1 MPPIRDVV
9 RSWDGGLLFLPVED
23 PDYRL
28 VVLDGRIHAP
38 YMRRAR
44 ERTDPRTL
52 RGIIIHLHGCSY
64 GRGDM
69 AVRGQA
75 RFMASL
81 GYAVIVPNS
90 FRRLDRPQ
98 TCDPERRI
106 GLPRAR
112 YLDVHRMRQEEL
124 AYAIGRVLA
133 MPEWRPHALYV
144 SGYSEGGDAVVAFE
158 HPHVRG
164 RIAIGSSCWLGS
176 KPDDDAPILV
186 ITSTDDVWY
195 ADATWPEA
203 RGLCRRTLAGEPSVQ
218 VLEPRGAMHDALI
231 YAEARTAL
239 WNFLVR
245 LAY

>member
-9 RSWDGGLLFLPVED
+9 RSWDGASLFLPVDD
-23 PDYRL
+23 PDYRI
-28 VVLDGRIHAP
+28 VVLDGPIHAP

-64 GRGDM
+64 SRRDM
-69 AVRGQA
+69 TVRGQA

-90 FRRLDRPQ
+90 FRRLYRPQ
-98 TCDPERRI
+98 TCDPERRM

-112 YLDVHRMRQEEL
+112 YLEVHRMRQEEL
-124 AYAIGRVLA
+124 AYAIARARAIPG
-133 MPEWRPHALYV
+133 WQSHAVYA
-144 SGYSEGGDAVVAFE
+144 SGYSEGADAVVAFE
-158 HPHVRG
+158 HPQLRG
-164 RIAIGSSCWLGS
+164 RIAIGASCWLGG

-195 ADATWPEA
+195 GETTWPAA
-203 RGLCRRTLAGEPSVQ
+203 RGLCRRTLAGEPSVEL
-218 VLEPRGAMHDALI
+218 LEPRGAMHDALI
-231 YAEARTAL
+231 YGEARTAL

-245 LAY
+245 IAY